1 VPEIPLE
8 MNLSELP
15 TGETRIIAALTG
27 DPEIRTR
34 MQSIGLRVGR
44 EIAVIR
50 RSRFGGPLQVRIGT
64 TDLLI
69 RPQQAMQ
76 VILT

>member
-1 VPEIPLE
+1 
-8 MNLSELP
+8 MNLSQLHS
-15 TGETRIIAALTG
+15 GETGTISALVG
-27 DPEIRTR
+27 DPEIRAR

-76 VILT
+76 VILA